1 MSATFKILIPTDE
14 EDAQINAG
22 IALDSDT
29 REFSESD
36 FLQMR
41 PATKIAPSIVSTY
54 KKGQM
59 MIDGTITDL
68 YVKKG

>member
-1 MSATFKILIPTDE
+1 MSATFKILMPTDE

-29 REFSESD
+29 REFTEAD

-41 PATKIAPSIVSTY
+41 PARKVVPDIVSAY
-54 KKGQM
+54 KKGR
-59 MIDGTITDL
+59 MIEGTITDL

>member
-1 MSATFKILIPTDE
+1 MSATFKILMPTDE

-29 REFSESD
+29 REFTEAD

-41 PATKIAPSIVSTY
+41 PAKKVAPEIVSAY
-54 KKGQM
+54 KKGR
-59 MIDGTITDL
+59 MIEGTITDL

>member
-1 MSATFKILIPTDE
+1 MSATFKILMPTDE

-29 REFSESD
+29 REFTEAD

-41 PATKIAPSIVSTY
+41 TARKVAPEIVSAY

-59 MIDGTITDL
+59 IEGTITDL
-68 YVKKG
+68 YVKKA

>member
-1 MSATFKILIPTDE
+1 MPTDE

-29 REFSESD
+29 REFTEAD

-41 PATKIAPSIVSTY
+41 PARKVVSYIVSAY
-54 KKGQM
+54 KQGR
-59 MIDGTITDL
+59 MIEGTITDL
-68 YVKKG
+68 YVKKA